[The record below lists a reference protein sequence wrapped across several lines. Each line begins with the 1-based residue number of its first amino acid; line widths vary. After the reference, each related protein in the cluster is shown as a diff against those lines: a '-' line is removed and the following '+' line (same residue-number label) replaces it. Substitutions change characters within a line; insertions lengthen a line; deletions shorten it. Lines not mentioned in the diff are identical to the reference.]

1 MNQRQK
7 KKQFQKIYGKNPP
20 EGWRVIERG
29 NAIRKN
35 LFIISKQNL
44 RAFAEKIK
52 TVFKELLEKFKR
64 AVQAISDAWKDF
76 QASDVQKQ
84 YKEDSTIVTTK
95 ALARQR
101 ERRKRGR
108 EWRQCWSQ

>member
-7 KKQFQKIYGKNPP
+7 KKQFQKKYGKNPP
-20 EGWRVIERG
+20 EGWRIIERG

-35 LFIISKQNL
+35 SFIISKQNL
-44 RAFAEKIK
+44 RVFAEKIK
-52 TVFKELLEKFKR
+52 TVFKELLEKIKR
-64 AVQAISDAWKDF
+64 VAQAVSDAWKNF
-76 QASDVQKQ
+76 QVSDVQKQ

-101 ERRKRGR
+101 ERRKRRR
-108 EWRQCWSQ
+108 EWRQYWSQ